1 MELAA
6 DRSVRRA
13 FVGGDVSAETV
24 PTVVFQS
31 ATPQFTVPDVVRA
44 AEYYRDVFGF
54 EITGYWD
61 GARVGFK
68 ADPPPVFGIVRRGHV
83 QVFFSRADRSEVRT
97 GRADGACDVYIDV
110 AGVDALAAELRRRG
124 ADVLDGPEDRVY
136 KQRELVVRDCHGLV
150 LVFAE
155 DTSGRAA

>member
-1 MELAA
+1 M
-6 DRSVRRA
+6 S
-13 FVGGDVSAETV
+13 GETA
-24 PTVVFQS
+24 PPAVFRS

-54 EITGYWD
+54 EIAGYWD
-61 GARVGFK
+61 GERVSFN
-68 ADPPPVFGIVRRGHV
+68 ADPPPHFGIVRRGHV
-83 QVFFSRADRSEVRT
+83 KVFFSRANQSEVRT
-97 GRADGACDVYIDV
+97 ACAEGGCDVYIDV
-110 AGVDALAAELRRRG
+110 TGVDALAAQLSERG

>member
-1 MELAA
+1 
-6 DRSVRRA
+6 
-13 FVGGDVSAETV
+13 VSAEAV
-24 PTVVFQS
+24 PTVVFRS

-44 AEYYRDVFGF
+44 AEYYRDVLGF

-61 GARVGFK
+61 GDRVSFK

-83 QVFFSRADRSEVRT
+83 QVFFGRADRSEVRT
-97 GRADGACDVYIDV
+97 APAEGDCHVYIDV
-110 AGVDALAAELRRRG
+110 TEVDTLAAELHRRG
-124 ADVLDGPEDRVY
+124 ADIVDGPEDRVY

-155 DTSGRAA
+155 DTSGRAD

>member
-1 MELAA
+1 
-6 DRSVRRA
+6 
-13 FVGGDVSAETV
+13 VSGETA
-24 PTVVFQS
+24 PPVVFRS
-31 ATPQFTVPDVVRA
+31 ATPQFTVPDVVGA

-54 EITGYWD
+54 EIAGYWD
-61 GARVGFK
+61 GERVSFK

-83 QVFFSRADRSEVRT
+83 QVFFSRANRSEVRT
-97 GRADGACDVYIDV
+97 ACAEGGCDVYIDV
-110 AGVDALAAELRRRG
+110 TGVDALAAELRERG

-155 DTSGRAA
+155 DTSG